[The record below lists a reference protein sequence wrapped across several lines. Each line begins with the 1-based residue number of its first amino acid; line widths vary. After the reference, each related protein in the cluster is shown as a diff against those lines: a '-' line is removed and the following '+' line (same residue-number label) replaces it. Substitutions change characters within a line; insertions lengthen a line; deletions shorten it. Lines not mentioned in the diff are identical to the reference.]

1 MALTIV
7 VAAST
12 VLLMLGVGGWMT
24 TIGPWYRD
32 LRKPTWNPPNWVFGP
47 AWAVILG
54 LAAWSGVLA
63 WTDASSST
71 QQIRILVLLAINII
85 LHMLWS
91 PLFFNLRRPD
101 WALIEIPFLWLL
113 IVALMIGFASI
124 SSESVWLLAPYLL
137 WVTFAAYLNLTI
149 VRMNDSFSA
158 DAGVLG
164 RRSGRTKALTGQ
176 NWSVLPNEITAAM

>member
-1 MALTIV
+1 MTLTIV
-7 VAAST
+7 IAALT
-12 VLLMLGVGGWMT
+12 VLFMLGVGGRMT

-47 AWAVILG
+47 AWTAILG

-63 WTDASSST
+63 WTHASSSSERV
-71 QQIRILVLLAINII
+71 RILVLFGINIV

-101 WALIEIPFLWLL
+101 WALLEVPFLGLS
-113 IVALMIGFASI
+113 IVALMFGLAPV
-124 SSESVWLLAPYLL
+124 SSASVWLLTPYLL

-149 VRMNDSFSA
+149 VRMNGPFSP
-158 DAGVLG
+158 GG
-164 RRSGRTKALTGQ
+164 RASR
-176 NWSVLPNEITAAM
+176 LPMH